1 MSGSSPAVAR
11 SRPTVLAAPARIAA
25 SLLGGV
31 LALSLLLAAGPV
43 TAAFPD
49 HINLELDSQLTRK
62 PTAPAPATP
71 TTTAPPSTAT
81 PGTEPGT
88 APGNPPGI
96 APLVLLGVGDS
107 VSLQVYGKPDLST
120 TVVVSE
126 DGTIQVPLAG
136 PVEVKGLS
144 PAQASQKVAKA
155 FQDGEFLINP
165 QVSIT
170 LDKGT
175 SQQVS
180 VLGEVGG
187 PGRYPVESRTTVFDL
202 LAQAGGKAEDSSDI
216 IFLLRTDE
224 NGKVTRTPIDLSSL
238 SNPNI
243 DFPTIKF
250 QGGDTL
256 YVPRGEQ
263 VFIYGEVN
271 NPGKVKLDPGMTLVQ
286 ALTLVGGVTRRGST
300 SRIEIKRKKPG
311 GGYLTVYPKLNDKLE
326 PDDVIRVKES
336 IF

>member
-1 MSGSSPAVAR
+1 MPGSSPRSVIAR
-11 SRPTVLAAPARIAA
+11 ATLIRRRLKALAAAGALTAA
-25 SLLGGV
+25 SLLPMTG
-31 LALSLLLAAGPV
+31 LLLAASPAR
-43 TAAFPD
+43 AAESGSVA
-49 HINLELDSQLTRK
+49 LELDSKLSSRLAAASPAAAPTRS
-62 PTAPAPATP
+62 PT
-71 TTTAPPSTAT
+71 
-81 PGTEPGT
+81 GEG
-88 APGNPPGI
+88 GI
-96 APLVLLGVGDS
+96 APLVLLGIGDS
-107 VSLQVYGKPDLST
+107 VTLQVYGKPELST
-120 TVVVSE
+120 EIVVSE
-126 DGTIQVPLAG
+126 DGTIQVPLVGA
-136 PVEVKGLS
+136 VDVKGLS

-155 FQDGEFLINP
+155 FQDGEFLVNP

-170 LDKGT
+170 LEKGT

-202 LAQAGGKAEDSSDI
+202 LAQAGGKSADSSDV

-224 NGKVTRTPIDLSSL
+224 NGKVSRMPIDLSSL

-263 VFIYGEVN
+263 VFIYGEVG
-271 NPGKVKLDPGMTLVQ
+271 NPGKVKLEPGMTLVQ
-286 ALTLVGGVTRRGST
+286 ALTLVGGVSRRGST

-326 PDDVIRVKES
+326 PDDVVRVKES